1 MKSYLSDF
9 DNNRLIFQKADYN
22 LASILLFTII
32 SMSQPTWIVNDQ
44 RLLAGA
50 WEFYYG
56 TSLASLVR
64 LGAYRDA
71 TIESKRESSEL
82 VFDNAKTNKFKKGT
96 EFSFKFK
103 LAEIDPDTL
112 ASINDGWIAKTSV
125 AGTLV
130 TGATQVLAS
139 WSVQYLTMIEIEHQN
154 FDFSAVTITSIVG
167 SVNGTIAVADYL
179 QVIWPGGKRNIY
191 FKSWGTVTTLT
202 QTFTITY
209 DYTPAQSRKFTFA
222 ETGIATKFYARFIHE
237 RSNGKQITIDLKE
250 VQNLTWLT
258 IDFVGNSDDDVAT
271 IDVELNGKVVQDG
284 FVYEL

>member
-1 MKSYLSDF
+1 M
-9 DNNRLIFQKADYN
+9 
-22 LASILLFTII
+22 T
-32 SMSQPTWIVNDQ
+32 QPTWIVNDQ

-50 WEFYYG
+50 WEFYYW
-56 TSLASLVR
+56 TSFASLVR

-82 VFDNAKTNKFKKGT
+82 VFDNAKTNKFKRGT

-112 ASINDGWIAKTSV
+112 ASINDGRITKTSV

-139 WSVQYLTMIEIEHQN
+139 GSVQFLTMIEIEHQN
-154 FDFSAVTITSIVG
+154 FDLSALVITSIVG
-167 SVNGTIAVADYL
+167 SVNGTIAVADYI

-191 FKSWGTVTTLT
+191 FKSWWTVTTLT
-202 QTFTITY
+202 QIFTITY
-209 DYTPAQSRKFTFA
+209 NYTPTQSRKFTFA

-271 IDVELNGKVVQDG
+271 VDVELNGKVVQDG

>member
-1 MKSYLSDF
+1 M
-9 DNNRLIFQKADYN
+9 A
-22 LASILLFTII
+22 
-32 SMSQPTWIVNDQ
+32 QPTWIVNDQ

-50 WEFYYG
+50 GEFYYG

-64 LGAYRDA
+64 IGAYRDA

-82 VFDNAKTNKFKKGT
+82 VFDNAKTNKYKKGS

-112 ASINDGWIAKTSV
+112 ASLNDGWITKTSV

-130 TGATQVLAS
+130 TGQTQVLAINT
-139 WSVQYLTMIEIEHQN
+139 VQYLTMIEIEKQN
-154 FDFSAVTITSIVG
+154 FDLSAVTITSVVG
-167 SVNGTIAVADYL
+167 SVNTTISASDYF

-191 FKSWGTVTTLT
+191 FKSWGTVTTLA

-209 DYTPAQSRKFTFA
+209 SYTPAQSRKFTFA
-222 ETGIATKFYARFIHE
+222 DTGIATKFYARFIHE
-237 RSNGKQITIDLKE
+237 RSNGKQIVIDLKE

-271 IDVELNGKVVQDG
+271 VDIELNGKVIQDG